1 MKKKQIG
8 DDQEGTKNRTRKKPI
23 SEGKKKRTNRGGG
36 YVQQMNDPVIGM
48 YVQVNRT
55 GRPESDNAMV
65 VQREEPDDEDGD
77 KKDTENQS
85 EEVRN
90 VPVDDP

>member
-1 MKKKQIG
+1 
-8 DDQEGTKNRTRKKPI
+8 
-23 SEGKKKRTNRGGG
+23 
-36 YVQQMNDPVIGM
+36 MNDPVIGM

-55 GRPESDNAMV
+55 GRAESDNAMV